1 MDANGTEPDRIC
13 SARRPGRAIRA
24 HFLHRTADEEAPLH
38 VPEPLLVAIAVL
50 LVGAIAACFVDRLGA
65 PTLLLF
71 LGLGMLL
78 GEDGPGGIE
87 FDNATLV
94 RDAGSVALAL
104 ILLEGGVLAN
114 VPAVRRVVGPAVML
128 ATVGVLI
135 TAGVTSVA
143 AHYALDVGWFMALLI
158 AAVVSST
165 DAAAVFAAVRGVGLR
180 HRPESVLELES
191 GVNDPFAAILV
202 IGLVEWQQHASYGVW
217 DGVLLLVQELGLGLA
232 GGVLIGLAAVWL
244 IRRLP
249 LPSAGIAPVLVVGV
263 ALAGYASITA
273 LGGSGLLTA
282 YLIGLAVGD
291 ARIPHAGV
299 VRGFL
304 QGGAWLAQIGLFV
317 LLGLLVTPSRL
328 PDEGLAP
335 LVVALTLVL
344 VARPLAVLACTAPFR
359 VPWREQTFLAWAGL
373 RGGVPIVFATIP
385 IAAGIAGGVRV
396 FDVVFYVVI
405 VSVATQGLTL
415 RSAARRLGVVET
427 RPVPTLA
434 DLDTATLQTLGAEL
448 IELRPRDLGIAAG
461 TEIRSVALPGSAI
474 IVAIRR
480 EDALVV
486 PRGQSVLQEDDQL
499 YLLVE
504 RARLG
509 ELQVGLEIAA
519 G

>member
-1 MDANGTEPDRIC
+1 
-13 SARRPGRAIRA
+13 
-24 HFLHRTADEEAPLH
+24 
-38 VPEPLLVAIAVL
+38 LLVAMAVL
-50 LVGAIAACFVDRLGA
+50 LIGAIAACFVDRLGA

-78 GEDGPGGIE
+78 GEDGPGGIH
-87 FDNATLV
+87 FDDATLV

-114 VPAVRRVVGPAVML
+114 VPAIRKVIRPSVLL
-128 ATVGVLI
+128 ATLGVVI
-135 TAGVTSVA
+135 TAGVASVA
-143 AHYALDVGWFMALLI
+143 AHWALDVHWRTALLI
-158 AAVVSST
+158 GAVVSST

-180 HRPESVLELES
+180 HRVESVLELES

-202 IGLVEWQQHASYGVW
+202 IGLVEWQQHDHYGVG
-217 DGVLLLVQELGLGLA
+217 DALLLLVRELGLGLI
-232 GGVLIGLAAVWL
+232 GGTIVGAAAVWL
-244 IRRLP
+244 LRRLP

-263 ALAGYASITA
+263 ALAGYASVSV
-273 LGGSGLLTA
+273 LGGSGLLAA

-328 PDEGLAP
+328 PHEGLAP
-335 LVVALTLVL
+335 FVVAITLVL
-344 VARPLAVLACTAPFR
+344 VARPLAVVVCTAPFR
-359 VPWREQTFLAWAGL
+359 VPWREQAFLAWAGL

-385 IAAGIAGGVRV
+385 IAAGIASGVRV

-405 VSVATQGLTL
+405 VSVAAQGLTL
-415 RSAARRLGVVET
+415 RMAARRLGVVET
-427 RPVPTLA
+427 RPRPRLA

-448 IELRPRDLGIAAG
+448 IELRPSDLAIAAG
-461 TEIRSVALPGSAI
+461 TEIRSLVLPGAAI
-474 IVAIRR
+474 IAAIRR
-480 EDALVV
+480 DDELVLARGDSAL
-486 PRGQSVLQEDDQL
+486 RENDLL

-504 RARLG
+504 RDRLG
-509 ELQVGLEIAA
+509 ELQLGLELAAA
-519 G
+519 GS

>member
-1 MDANGTEPDRIC
+1 
-13 SARRPGRAIRA
+13 
-24 HFLHRTADEEAPLH
+24 
-38 VPEPLLVAIAVL
+38 LLVSIAVL

-78 GEDGPGGIE
+78 GEDGPGGIR
-87 FDNATLV
+87 FDDATLV
-94 RDAGSVALAL
+94 RDAGSLALAL
-104 ILLEGGVLAN
+104 ILLEGGVLAD
-114 VPAVRRVVGPAVML
+114 VRAIRKVIAPSALL
-128 ATVGVLI
+128 ATLGVAI
-135 TAGVTSVA
+135 TAGIASLA
-143 AHYALDVGWFMALLI
+143 AYAALDVGWKTALLVG
-158 AAVVSST
+158 AVVSST

-180 HRPESVLELES
+180 RRVESVLELES

-202 IGLVEWQQHASYGVW
+202 IGLVDWQTHDHYGVA
-217 DGVLLLVQELGLGLA
+217 DGLLLLVRELGLGAL
-232 GGVLIGLAAVWL
+232 GGVAVGAIAVWL
-244 IRRLP
+244 LRRLP

-263 ALAGYASITA
+263 ALAGYAGIAS

-282 YLIGLAVGD
+282 YLTGLFVGE

-335 LVVALTLVL
+335 LVVAVTLVL
-344 VARPLAVLACTAPFR
+344 VARPLAVVACAAPFR
-359 VPWREQTFLAWAGL
+359 IAWREQTFLALAGL

-385 IAAGIAGGVRV
+385 IAAGIATGVKV

-405 VSVATQGLTL
+405 VSVAAQGLTL
-415 RSAARRLGVVET
+415 RAAARRLGVVET
-427 RPVPTLA
+427 RPVPRLA

-448 IELRPRDLGIAAG
+448 VELRPDDLGIAGG
-461 TEIRSVALPGSAI
+461 TEIRALDLPGAAI

-480 EDALVV
+480 DDALVV
-486 PRGQSVLQEDDQL
+486 PHGENELHADDLL

-504 RARLG
+504 RAQLG
-509 ELQVGLEIAA
+509 ALQRGLEAA
-519 G
+519 AAPRPAV

>member
-1 MDANGTEPDRIC
+1 MEASSTEPDRIC
-13 SARRPGRAIRA
+13 SDRA
-24 HFLHRTADEEAPLH
+24 LADTLPTRQDEEEAPLH

-50 LVGAIAACFVDRLGA
+50 LIGAIAACFVDRLGA

-78 GEDGPGGIE
+78 GEDGPGGIT
-87 FDNATLV
+87 FDDATLV

-114 VPAVRRVVGPAVML
+114 VPAIRRVIRPSVLL
-128 ATVGVLI
+128 ATLGVLI
-135 TAGVTSVA
+135 TAGIASLA
-143 AHYALDVGWFMALLI
+143 AHWALDVHWRTALLVG
-158 AAVVSST
+158 AVVSST
-165 DAAAVFAAVRGVGLR
+165 DAAAVFAAVRNVGLR
-180 HRPESVLELES
+180 DRVESVLELES

-202 IGLVEWQQHASYGVW
+202 IGLVEWQRHDNYGVV
-217 DGVLLLVQELGLGLA
+217 DAALLLVREAGLGLL
-232 GGVLIGLAAVWL
+232 GGALIGVVAVWL
-244 IRRLP
+244 LRRLP

-263 ALAGYASITA
+263 ALAGYASVTA

-291 ARIPHAGV
+291 TRIPHAGV

-335 LVVALTLVL
+335 LVVAIALVL
-344 VARPLAVLACTAPFR
+344 VARPLAVVVCTTPFR
-359 VPWREQTFLAWAGL
+359 IPWREQAFLAWAGL

-385 IAAGIAGGVRV
+385 IAAGLASGVRV
-396 FDVVFYVVI
+396 FDVVFYVVV
-405 VSVATQGLTL
+405 VSVAAQGLTL
-415 RSAARRLGVVET
+415 RMAARRLGVVET
-427 RPVPTLA
+427 RPVPRLA

-448 IELRPRDLGIAAG
+448 IELRPADLAISDG
-461 TEIRSVALPGSAI
+461 TEIRSLFLPGAAI
-474 IVAIRR
+474 IIAIRR
-480 EDALVV
+480 DDALVV
-486 PRGQSVLQEDDQL
+486 PRGDSALRRDDHL

-509 ELQVGLEIAA
+509 ELQTGLEIAA

>member
-1 MDANGTEPDRIC
+1 M
-13 SARRPGRAIRA
+13 
-24 HFLHRTADEEAPLH
+24 
-38 VPEPLLVAIAVL
+38 LVAIAVL
-50 LVGAIAACFVDRLGA
+50 LIGAVAACFVDRLGA

-78 GEDGPGGIE
+78 GEDGPGGIH

-104 ILLEGGVLAN
+104 ILLEGGLLADAPAIRKVIAPSVL
-114 VPAVRRVVGPAVML
+114 L
-128 ATVGVLI
+128 ATLGVVI
-135 TAGVTSVA
+135 TAGVASVA
-143 AHYALDVGWFMALLI
+143 AHAALDVGWKTALLVG
-158 AAVVSST
+158 AVVSST

-180 HRPESVLELES
+180 RRVESVLELES
-191 GVNDPFAAILV
+191 GINDPFAAILV
-202 IGLVEWQQHASYGVW
+202 IGLVDWQTHAHYDVW
-217 DGVLLLVQELGLGLA
+217 DGILLLVRELGLGAL
-232 GGVLIGLAAVWL
+232 GGVVVGAMAVWL
-244 IRRLP
+244 LRRLP

-263 ALAGYASITA
+263 ALAGYAGVAS

-282 YLIGLAVGD
+282 YLTGLFVGE

-328 PDEGLAP
+328 PHEGLTP
-335 LVVALTLVL
+335 LVVAVTLVL
-344 VARPLAVLACTAPFR
+344 VARPLAVIACTAPFR
-359 VPWREQTFLAWAGL
+359 MPAREQAFLAWAGL

-385 IAAGIAGGVRV
+385 IAAGIASGVRV

-405 VSVATQGLTL
+405 VSVAAQGLTL
-415 RSAARRLGVVET
+415 RMAARHLHVVET
-427 RPVPTLA
+427 RPVPRLA

-448 IELRPRDLGIAAG
+448 LELRPGDLGIAGG
-461 TEIRSVALPGSAI
+461 TEIRALSLPAAAI

-480 EDALVV
+480 NDALVV
-486 PRGQSVLQEDDQL
+486 PRGESELESGDRL

-504 RARLG
+504 RSRLG
-509 ELQVGLEIAA
+509 ELQRGLELAA

>member
-1 MDANGTEPDRIC
+1 MQ
-13 SARRPGRAIRA
+13 
-24 HFLHRTADEEAPLH
+24 RTADREAPLH

-50 LVGAIAACFVDRLGA
+50 LIGAIAACFVDRLGA

-78 GEDGPGGIE
+78 GEDGPGGIR
-87 FDNATLV
+87 FDDATLV

-114 VPAVRRVVGPAVML
+114 VPAIRRVIRPSVLL
-128 ATVGVLI
+128 ATLGVLI
-135 TAGVTSVA
+135 TAAVASVA
-143 AHYALDVGWFMALLI
+143 AHWALDVHWRTALLI
-158 AAVVSST
+158 GAVVSST

-180 HRPESVLELES
+180 HRVASVLELES
-191 GVNDPFAAILV
+191 GVKNPFAAILV
-202 IGLVEWQQHASYGVW
+202 IGLVEWQQHDHYGVG
-217 DGVLLLVQELGLGLA
+217 DALLLLVRELGLGLI
-232 GGVLIGLAAVWL
+232 GGAIVGLAAVWL
-244 IRRLP
+244 LRRLP

-263 ALAGYASITA
+263 ALAGYASVSA
-273 LGGSGLLTA
+273 LGGSGLLAA

-335 LVVALTLVL
+335 FVVAISLVL
-344 VARPLAVLACTAPFR
+344 VARPLAVIACTAPFR
-359 VPWREQTFLAWAGL
+359 VPRREQAFLAWAGL

-385 IAAGIAGGVRV
+385 IAAGIASGVRV

-405 VSVATQGLTL
+405 VSVAAQGLTL
-415 RSAARRLGVVET
+415 RMAARRLGVVET
-427 RPVPTLA
+427 RPRPRLA

-448 IELRPRDLGIAAG
+448 IELHPSDLAIADG
-461 TEIRSVALPGSAI
+461 TEIRSLFLPGAAI

-480 EDALVV
+480 DEELVL
-486 PRGQSVLQEDDQL
+486 PRGDSALQENDLL

-504 RARLG
+504 RNRLG
-509 ELQVGLEIAA
+509 ELQLGLELAA
-519 G
+519 AAS

>member
-1 MDANGTEPDRIC
+1 
-13 SARRPGRAIRA
+13 
-24 HFLHRTADEEAPLH
+24 
-38 VPEPLLVAIAVL
+38 LLVAIAVL

-78 GEDGPGGIE
+78 GEDGPGGIQ

-104 ILLEGGVLAN
+104 ILLEGGVLAD
-114 VPAVRRVVGPAVML
+114 VQAIRKVLRPSVLL
-128 ATVGVLI
+128 ATLGVVI
-135 TAGVTSVA
+135 TAGVASLA
-143 AHYALDVGWFMALLI
+143 AHIALDVHWETALLVG
-158 AAVVSST
+158 AVVSST

-180 HRPESVLELES
+180 RNVESVLELES

-202 IGLVEWQQHASYGVW
+202 IGLVDWQTHAHYGVL
-217 DGVLLLVQELGLGLA
+217 DGLVLLVQELGLGLI
-232 GGVLIGLAAVWL
+232 GGVAVGIAAVWL
-244 IRRLP
+244 LRRLP

-263 ALAGYASITA
+263 ALAGYAGVAS
-273 LGGSGLLTA
+273 LGGSGLLAA
-282 YLIGLAVGD
+282 YLTGLFVGE
-291 ARIPHAGV
+291 AQIPHAGV

-317 LLGLLVTPSRL
+317 LLGLLVDPSHL
-328 PDEGLAP
+328 PHEGLAP
-335 LVVALTLVL
+335 LVVAISLVL
-344 VARPLAVLACTAPFR
+344 VARPLAVIACTAPFR
-359 VPWREQTFLAWAGL
+359 MPVREQTFLAWAGL

-385 IAAGIAGGVRV
+385 IAAGLASGVRV

-405 VSVATQGLTL
+405 VSVAAQGLTL
-415 RSAARRLGVVET
+415 RMAARRLRVVET
-427 RPVPTLA
+427 RPVPRLA
-434 DLDTATLQTLGAEL
+434 DLDSATLQTLGAEL
-448 IELRPRDLGIAAG
+448 VELRPADLAIAPG
-461 TEIRSVALPGSAI
+461 TEIRALSLPGAAI

-480 EDALVV
+480 ENALVV
-486 PRGQSVLQEDDQL
+486 PRGESELLADDRL

-509 ELQVGLEIAA
+509 ELQRGLELAA